1 MSQQNS
7 TARRQ
12 GEIESPT
19 NTDPVTAGG
28 TLIPAQ
34 VLTLTRR
41 VKALV
46 DKGLDQPAE
55 EIVDEVDC
63 RVSCAIAALAG
74 RESGLSG
81 KEANEQ
87 RDNLEQA
94 VWLLQTTPSIPAN
107 SNRARAQWRL
117 YDTIAALDLA
127 GRNESGLSGKE
138 ADEQRDNL
146 VQVVWLLRSEAR

>member
-28 TLIPAQ
+28 TLIPAR

-46 DKGLDQPAE
+46 DKGQLDQPAE

-63 RVSCAIAALAG
+63 RVSCAIAG
-74 RESGLSG
+74 
-81 KEANEQ
+81 
-87 RDNLEQA
+87 
-94 VWLLQTTPSIPAN
+94 
-107 SNRARAQWRL
+107 
-117 YDTIAALDLA
+117 LDLA
-127 GRNESGLSGKE
+127 GRSESGLSGKE

-146 VQVVWLLRSEAR
+146 VQVVRLLRSEAR

>member
-1 MSQQNS
+1 MSLQNS
-7 TARRQ
+7 TSRRQ

-19 NTDPVTAGG
+19 NTDPVTAGS

-63 RVSCAIAALAG
+63 RVSCAIAALGLAG

-81 KEANEQ
+81 KE
-87 RDNLEQA
+87 
-94 VWLLQTTPSIPAN
+94 V
-107 SNRARAQWRL
+107 
-117 YDTIAALDLA
+117 
-127 GRNESGLSGKE
+127 
-138 ADEQRDNL
+138 DEQRDNL
-146 VQVVWLLRSEAR
+146 VQVVRLLRSEAR

>member
-63 RVSCAIAALAG
+63 RVSCAIAALG
-74 RESGLSG
+74 
-81 KEANEQ
+81 
-87 RDNLEQA
+87 
-94 VWLLQTTPSIPAN
+94 
-107 SNRARAQWRL
+107 
-117 YDTIAALDLA
+117 LA
-127 GRNESGLSGKE
+127 GRSESGLSGKE

-146 VQVVWLLRSEAR
+146 VQVVRLLCSEDR

>member
-1 MSQQNS
+1 MRVQKK
-7 TARRQ
+7 AACRQ

-63 RVSCAIAALAG
+63 RVSCAIAALG
-74 RESGLSG
+74 
-81 KEANEQ
+81 
-87 RDNLEQA
+87 
-94 VWLLQTTPSIPAN
+94 
-107 SNRARAQWRL
+107 
-117 YDTIAALDLA
+117 LA
-127 GRNESGLSGKE
+127 GRSESGLSGKE

-146 VQVVWLLRSEAR
+146 VQVVRLLRSEAR